1 MVLERPDPATCKKEN
16 LIESYYQQSNP
27 FINGLSGFNEFP
39 VMIKSYF
46 LHLQLLVFGLGF
58 YYWIC
63 FVSFW
68 NGGNTGEYYAGS
80 LNTDK
85 CNHFIHSGIPGKAL
99 IPIYQESR
107 DSGPKP
113 SPSINFIGF
122 PLSYTKDEFD
132 AWFLT
137 SLSYLCL
144 WFEGMIHSNSVCKSQ
159 TVTLRAWHSLQNR
172 CCAAVTQLNW
182 IH

>member
-1 MVLERPDPATCKKEN
+1 
-16 LIESYYQQSNP
+16 
-27 FINGLSGFNEFP
+27 
-39 VMIKSYF
+39 MIKTNF

-68 NGGNTGEYYAGS
+68 KGGDTGEHITRC

-107 DSGPKP
+107 DSGPNP
-113 SPSINFIGF
+113 SLVP
-122 PLSYTKDEFD
+122 
-132 AWFLT
+132 T
-137 SLSYLCL
+137 SLNSHWVTLWMNLMHSSWHIGVTCLC
-144 WFEGMIHSNSVCKSQ
+144 FEGMIHSNSMCKSH
-159 TVTLRAWHSLQNR
+159 TVTLRAWQSLQNSY
-172 CCAAVTQLNW
+172 CAAVTQMNMLKHCCCKTWQNVMVNPVW
-182 IH
+182 QRGQWFY